1 MFSMSRMR
9 QTDSKAAS
17 SGTRTLDEVPS
28 LPAVVWRNVIPLL
41 LSVLS
46 IGLVTA
52 ALFALSTTLASS
64 LVPIAYLIPV
74 MFAATRWGVWPAM
87 TASIAGTAAAD
98 FFFFE
103 PLYSFRVDN
112 PQEAVDLLLFL
123 IVALVSSKL
132 ASRLRKETET
142 LRRREK
148 EIHAL
153 YDFSRRLA
161 SCFTVADLISA
172 IRHHFESAF
181 GHAAILF
188 VTTPDGHCG
197 PPGPRS
203 APLSV
208 RTIAA
213 AMNSGTGPG
222 VQTIVD
228 EQPGELWLLRAISS
242 ETAIHGVIAV
252 NIGLG
257 SGSAIERRT
266 RRIESILDE
275 TALTL
280 RRLDIGKV
288 METARL
294 RLQAQM
300 LRDAFHGTLSHELR
314 TPLAAIQGSASV
326 LETIPAIREDV
337 RIRDLV
343 EAISDEAT
351 HLNGYIRN
359 LLSATR
365 VTAGGLSRRLEWADP
380 RDIVNG
386 AITRRARRLS
396 AHRLEPHFADDLP
409 LLHVDSGL
417 VEEACGQI
425 LENAAKYS
433 PSGSTITVNV
443 RCEPQRVHVVV
454 SDQGVGITADE
465 QQELGHRSFRSARHQ
480 ASVPGSGLGFWIA
493 TTFIQA
499 NEGVI
504 TVHSR
509 GQGLGTTVSISLPTP
524 KSSNSEPISV
534 TDE

>member
-1 MFSMSRMR
+1 MFSMTSVR
-9 QTDSKAAS
+9 QTDSKLPS
-17 SGTRTLDEVPS
+17 SGIPALDEVAS
-28 LPAVVWRNVIPLL
+28 LRVVVWRNVIPVL

-46 IGLVTA
+46 IGLVTT

-64 LVPIAYLIPV
+64 LVPIAYLVPV
-74 MFAATRWGVWPAM
+74 MYAATRWGVWPAM
-87 TASIAGTAAAD
+87 TASITGTAAAD

-123 IVALVSSKL
+123 IVALVSSNL
-132 ASRLRKETET
+132 ASRLRKETDT
-142 LRRREK
+142 LRQREK
-148 EIHAL
+148 EMHAL

-172 IRHHFESAF
+172 IRQHFEVAF
-181 GHAAILF
+181 GHAATLF
-188 VTTPDGHCG
+188 VTTADGHFE
-197 PPGPRS
+197 PPESRF

-208 RTIAA
+208 QATAA
-213 AMNSGTGPG
+213 AMNSGAGPG
-222 VQTIVD
+222 LRTIVD
-228 EQPGELWLLRAISS
+228 EQRGEIWLLRAISS
-242 ETAIHGVIAV
+242 DSAIHGVIAV

-257 SGSAIERRT
+257 SQPAIERRT
-266 RRIESILDE
+266 RRIQSILDE

-280 RRLDIGKV
+280 QRLDIGKV
-288 METARL
+288 MESARL

-300 LRDAFHGTLSHELR
+300 LRDAFHGTLSHELC

-326 LETIPAIREDV
+326 LETIPAICGDA
-337 RIRDLV
+337 RIQALV
-343 EAISDEAT
+343 EAISDEAS
-351 HLNGYIRN
+351 HLDGYISN

-365 VTAGGLSRRLEWADP
+365 VAAGGLSPRREWADP
-380 RDIVNG
+380 RDIVHG

-396 AHRLEPHFADDLP
+396 AHRIEATFADDLP

-433 PSGSTITVNV
+433 PSGSTITVDV
-443 RCEPQRVHVVV
+443 RCEPHRVHVVV

-465 QQELGHRSFRSARHQ
+465 QQKLGQRSFRSARHQ

-493 TTFIQA
+493 STFIQA
-499 NEGVI
+499 NEGMI

-509 GQGLGTTVSISLPTP
+509 GQGQGTTVSISLPALEPST
-524 KSSNSEPISV
+524 SEPITL